1 METESKR
8 MSSGNEYK
16 VYETSILSHISSWWL
31 ECPRMK
37 AQIDRIS
44 RFREQ
49 IRRGSCYKK
58 KQGRDKLL
66 DFRFDVE
73 RRAERGSR
81 QRTRSKGRR
90 RRREAGGRRQLRL
103 ATANREINSL
113 SSRFS
118 SLPASLLFFHL
129 PYSSSVSA
137 PPRVAF
143 PFAWLPMQFVECIR
157 RKSLFSYFAAWFTR
171 LFVSVTPSL
180 SLSFSLSYCFFLC
193 PFFRCLVRF
202 PQDAVRLRERGETDL
217 SAIKNRRGF
226 AFKLERLTAVSR
238 RRGIH
243 PPICEIGSEVWTSRG
258 GAFDD
263 RPLSFCAPRALLHEA
278 PSLPLSLSLSLALFL
293 SLFVSISLSLSLS
306 PFLSFLSRPTFFLF
320 FGLVLF
326 IGCRCDC
333 SRGTNNCIL
342 CIISVLLRYIYGSRR
357 FRDSLQ
363 LIDSLPYV
371 ISIRRYS
378 WKG

>member
-278 PSLPLSLSLSLALFL
+278 PSLPLSLSLFLLLSFSLCL
-293 SLFVSISLSLSLS
+293 SLFLCPSLFLTFSHFSPVPRSSFSLVSFSLSVVVVIALAVPIIAYYVLSLSCFVTS
-306 PFLSFLSRPTFFLF
+306 TGHDNFAT
-320 FGLVLF
+320 
-326 IGCRCDC
+326 
-333 SRGTNNCIL
+333 
-342 CIISVLLRYIYGSRR
+342 
-357 FRDSLQ
+357 
-363 LIDSLPYV
+363 PY
-371 ISIRRYS
+371 S
-378 WKG
+378 